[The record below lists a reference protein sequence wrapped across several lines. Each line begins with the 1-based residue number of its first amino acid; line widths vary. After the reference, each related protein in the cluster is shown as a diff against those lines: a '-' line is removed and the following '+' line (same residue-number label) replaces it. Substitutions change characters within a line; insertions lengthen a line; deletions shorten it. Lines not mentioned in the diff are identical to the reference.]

1 MKTDNQEL
9 VKCIEACLDLSM
21 DDRLTQAQ
29 QNEMLALGKRLR
41 GSLVNL
47 LTAEFPEDLEQVEEA
62 NQELQAISQV
72 LADKNQAIEKISA
85 TIGKINQVV
94 KGLDGLL
101 KFAIQK

>member
-21 DDRLTQAQ
+21 DERLTQTR

-47 LTAEFPEDLEQVEEA
+47 LTAEFPDSLKQVEQA
-62 NQELQAISQV
+62 NKQLQQV
-72 LADKNQAIEKISA
+72 NQDLADRSQAIEQIADTIS
-85 TIGKINQVV
+85 KLSQVV
-94 KGLDGLL
+94 KVLDGLL
-101 KFAIQK
+101 KFAILK

>member
-21 DDRLTQAQ
+21 DDRLTQTQ

-47 LTAEFPEDLEQVEEA
+47 LTAEFPEDLEQVEDA

-72 LADKNQAIEKISA
+72 LADKNQAIENISVI
-85 TIGKINQVV
+85 IGKINQVV

-101 KFAIQK
+101 KFAILK

>member
-21 DDRLTQAQ
+21 DDRLSQAR

-47 LTAEFPEDLEQVEEA
+47 LTAEFPDDLKQVEDA
-62 NQELQAISQV
+62 NQELQSITQT
-72 LADKNQAIEKISA
+72 LTDKNEAIENIANTIS
-85 TIGKINQVV
+85 KLNQVV

-101 KFAIQK
+101 KFANI

>member
-47 LTAEFPEDLEQVEEA
+47 LTAEFPEDLEQVEDA

-72 LADKNQAIEKISA
+72 LADKHQAIENISA

-101 KFAIQK
+101 KFAILK

>member
-47 LTAEFPEDLEQVEEA
+47 LTAEFPEDLELVEDA

>member
-21 DDRLTQAQ
+21 DDRLTQVC

-47 LTAEFPEDLEQVEEA
+47 LTAEFPEDLKLVEDA
-62 NQELQAISQV
+62 NQELRSITRT
-72 LADKNQAIEKISA
+72 LADKNQAIENIADTIS
-85 TIGKINQVV
+85 KINQVV
-94 KGLDGLL
+94 KGLDRLL
-101 KFAIQK
+101 KFAVMK

>member
-72 LADKNQAIEKISA
+72 LADKNQAIENISA

-101 KFAIQK
+101 KFAILK

>member
-1 MKTDNQEL
+1 MKTDNHEL

-72 LADKNQAIEKISA
+72 LADKNQAIENISA

-101 KFAIQK
+101 KFAILK

>member
-21 DDRLTQAQ
+21 DDRLPQAR

-47 LTAEFPEDLEQVEEA
+47 LTAEFPEDLRQVAEA
-62 NQELQAISQV
+62 NQKLQSINQA
-72 LADKNQAIEKISA
+72 LTDKTQAIEQITDTIHKLSGLVKI
-85 TIGKINQVV
+85 
-94 KGLDGLL
+94 LDGLL
-101 KFAIQK
+101 KFAIMK

>member
-47 LTAEFPEDLEQVEEA
+47 LTAEFPEDLEQVEDA
-62 NQELQAISQV
+62 NQELQAISQM
-72 LADKNQAIEKISA
+72 LADKNQAIENISV
-85 TIGKINQVV
+85 TISKINQVV

-101 KFAIQK
+101 KFAILK

>member
-1 MKTDNQEL
+1 MKADNQEL

-47 LTAEFPEDLEQVEEA
+47 LTAEFPEDLEQVEDA